1 MPSTPPNRP
10 ASDSPKWWTLYLLF
24 GVFLGVLLL
33 ETQLPV
39 SDTVHRILEV
49 GPVLG
54 FSSLINRWLKANEI
68 ALLRESMRECRNS
81 SGRRTTASRDTD

>member
-1 MPSTPPNRP
+1 MSLTPPNRP
-10 ASDSPKWWTLYLLF
+10 ASDRPKWWILYLLF

-54 FSSLINRWLKANEI
+54 FCGLIDRWLKANEI
-68 ALLRESMRECRNS
+68 AMLRESLREHRNPI
-81 SGRRTTASRDTD
+81 GRRTTAFRDND